1 MQISLSDLQSKKTSN
16 RIYILGSGKSILDIT
31 DNEWKEIEYLLEYL
45 AKYKRE
51 QDEIVVQCDQGNTTP
66 EVYRVLQELTERGSV
81 VYKLIEFPL
90 NNNFAAFKNN
100 LKDNCSGDYIFQID
114 ADEYPEE
121 YLMDTIE
128 WVINNNPKTDIF
140 WVPRINKVEG
150 LTQEHINKWGWNVDD
165 QKRVNFP
172 DYQCRILKNV
182 KRIKWKNKVHEVLT
196 GHKTESHLPA
206 NKEFCIYHLKNIERQ
221 EKQNE
226 FYNTI

>member
-1 MQISLSDLQSKKTSN
+1 MKISYA
-16 RIYILGSGKSILDIT
+16 IPVC
-31 DNEWKEIEYLLEYL
+31 NEYREIEYLLEYL
-45 AKYKRE
+45 TKHKRE
-51 QDEIVVQCDQGNTTP
+51 LDEIVVQCDQGNTTS
-66 EVYRVLQELTERGSV
+66 EVYEVLKQ
-81 VYKLIEFPL
+81 YPNIKIIEFAL
-90 NNNFAAFKNN
+90 NKDFASFKNN

-128 WVINNNPKTDIF
+128 WVVNNNPKTDIF

>member
-1 MQISLSDLQSKKTSN
+1 MKISYA
-16 RIYILGSGKSILDIT
+16 IPVC
-31 DNEWKEIEYLLEYL
+31 NEYREIEYLLEYL
-45 AKYKRE
+45 TKHKRE
-51 QDEIVVQCDQGNTTP
+51 QDEIVVQCDQGNTTS
-66 EVYRVLQELTERGSV
+66 EVYEVLKQ
-81 VYKLIEFPL
+81 YPDIKIIEFAL
-90 NNNFAAFKNN
+90 DKDFASFKNN

-128 WVINNNPKTDIF
+128 WVVNNNPKTDIF

-150 LTQEHINKWGWNVDD
+150 LTQEHINKWGWNVAD

>member
-1 MQISLSDLQSKKTSN
+1 MVISYA
-16 RIYILGSGKSILDIT
+16 IPVC
-31 DNEWKEIEYLLEYL
+31 NEYKEIEYLLEYL
-45 AKYKRE
+45 AQHKRE

-66 EVYRVLQELTERGSV
+66 EVYDVLKRHSDI
-81 VYKLIEFPL
+81 KIIEFPL

-121 YLMDTIE
+121 YLMNTME
-128 WVINNNPKTDIF
+128 WIIDNNPKTDIF

-150 LTQEHINKWGWNVDD
+150 LTKEHIQKWGWNVDD

-182 KRIKWKNKVHEVLT
+182 KRIKWK
-196 GHKTESHLPA
+196 
-206 NKEFCIYHLKNIERQ
+206 IYSS
-221 EKQNE
+221 
-226 FYNTI
+226 

>member
-1 MQISLSDLQSKKTSN
+1 MKISYA
-16 RIYILGSGKSILDIT
+16 IPVC
-31 DNEWKEIEYLLEYL
+31 NEYKEIEYLLEYL
-45 AKYKRE
+45 TKHKRE

-66 EVYRVLQELTERGSV
+66 EVYNVLKQHPNIKV
-81 VYKLIEFPL
+81 IEFTL
-90 NNNFAAFKNN
+90 NKDFASFKNN

-121 YLMDTIE
+121 YLMSTMDWLIKE
-128 WVINNNPKTDIF
+128 NPKTDIF
-140 WVPRINKVEG
+140 WVPRINKVNG
-150 LTQEHINKWGWNVDD
+150 LTEEHIKKWGWNIDP
-165 QKRVNFP
+165 KGRVNFP

-206 NKEFCIYHLKNIERQ
+206 NSEFCIHHLKDIKRQ

-226 FYNTI
+226 FYKTL

>member
-1 MQISLSDLQSKKTSN
+1 MKISYA
-16 RIYILGSGKSILDIT
+16 IPVC
-31 DNEWKEIEYLLEYL
+31 NEYREIEYLLEYL
-45 AKYKRE
+45 TKHKRE
-51 QDEIVVQCDQGNTTP
+51 QDEIVVQCDQGNTTS
-66 EVYRVLQELTERGSV
+66 EVYEVLKQ
-81 VYKLIEFPL
+81 YPDIKIIEFAL
-90 NNNFAAFKNN
+90 DKDFASFKNN

-128 WVINNNPKTDIF
+128 WVVNNNPKTDIF

-196 GHKTESHLPA
+196 GHNTESHLPA